1 MGGSIASVLEERG
14 KALNKGFDIMHDFR
28 INKNKQLATVAGILI
43 EEGIMRESLL
53 KTFSYQGTIVE
64 NWDNQVILKYLKLPY
79 EDRVKIAAGMLVGEL
94 DRLDFINT
102 NNIEGNV

>member
-1 MGGSIASVLEERG
+1 MGGSIASILEERG
-14 KALNKGFDIMHDFR
+14 KALNKGFDVMHDFR
-28 INKNKQLATVAGILI
+28 VNKNKQLSKVA
-43 EEGIMRESLL
+43 ELL
-53 KTFSYQGTIVE
+53 LRTDNNDLKINFSFQGNIIE

-79 EDRVKIAAGMLVGEL
+79 EDRVRIAAGMLVGEL